1 MTPEQVGRLFQPF
14 TQADAS
20 TTRRFG
26 GTGLG
31 LAITK
36 KISEMMGGEVSVDSI
51 PGEGSTFTI
60 RIPAAMAMEP
70 AQAEFPVED
79 ARRVYRDDVPKIL
92 IIDDDPTVHDL
103 VSRFLA
109 GEGFDL
115 AHATSGRDGLRLAH
129 TIRPCAITLDV
140 MMPGMDGWSTLTAL
154 KADPDLASIPII
166 LLTIVDDR
174 GQGFAL
180 GATDY
185 LTKPIDK
192 RRLLGILERLNQPT
206 PTGSVLVV
214 EDDEDTRTLLVRL
227 LHQEGWSV
235 REAADGRAG
244 LDRVAEEAPG
254 LILLDLM
261 MPEMDGFEFVRE
273 LRRTE
278 SWQSIPVVVVT
289 AKDITA
295 DDVQRL
301 QGYANRVFRK
311 DASQHEQLM
320 GEVRDQLRII
330 ARS

>member
-1 MTPEQVGRLFQPF
+1 
-14 TQADAS
+14 
-20 TTRRFG
+20 
-26 GTGLG
+26 
-31 LAITK
+31 
-36 KISEMMGGEVSVDSI
+36 
-51 PGEGSTFTI
+51 
-60 RIPAAMAMEP
+60 
-70 AQAEFPVED
+70 
-79 ARRVYRDDVPKIL
+79 
-92 IIDDDPTVHDL
+92 
-103 VSRFLA
+103 
-109 GEGFDL
+109 
-115 AHATSGRDGLRLAH
+115 
-129 TIRPCAITLDV
+129 
-140 MMPGMDGWSTLTAL
+140 MPGLDGWSTLTAL

-180 GATDY
+180 GASDY

-206 PTGSVLVV
+206 PPGSVLVV
-214 EDDEDTRTLLVRL
+214 EDDEDTRTLLVL
-227 LHQEGWSV
+227 LLRQEGWLV

-295 DDVQRL
+295 DDVQQL

-311 DASQHEQLM
+311 DASQYEQLL

-330 ARS
+330 ARPQIK